1 MKKFRFFIN
10 FSKEEEWLNE
20 MAKSGWDLNN
30 KNIKY
35 EFSKTSPQNTVIK
48 IDYRNFKSNDDFQGY
63 IMMFKDFGW
72 KHIAGKRNSGK
83 QYFKKI
89 DDKSGEDIFSDEVS
103 KAERY
108 KKLSN
113 MWLTLS
119 ICYVPI
125 FISLITTKVINVA
138 AFLNPKLFYY
148 TPGLWEKTGEYFWK
162 AFLFETPFAMMRG
175 ILWLFFPFII
185 IVYTIF
191 ALKAQKYYKKINLEI

>member
-1 MKKFRFFIN
+1 MKKLGFYIN
-10 FSKEEEWLNE
+10 FSKEEKWLNE
-20 MAKSGWDLNN
+20 MEKLGWELNN

-48 IDYRNFKSNDDFQGY
+48 IDYRNFKSNNDFQNY
-63 IMMFKDFGW
+63 IVMFKDFGW
-72 KHIAGKRNSGK
+72 EHIAGKRNSGK

-89 DDKSGEDIFSDEVS
+89 DDKAGEDIFSDVYS

-113 MWLTLS
+113 MWLTFAMF
-119 ICYVPI
+119 YVPI
-125 FISLITTKVINVA
+125 FITLITTKAINVA

-148 TPGLWEKTGEYFWK
+148 TPGLWEKTGEHFWK

-175 ILWLFFPFII
+175 LLWLFFPCII
-185 IVYTIF
+185 ILYTLF
-191 ALKAQKYYKKINLEI
+191 ALKAQKYYKKVNVEK